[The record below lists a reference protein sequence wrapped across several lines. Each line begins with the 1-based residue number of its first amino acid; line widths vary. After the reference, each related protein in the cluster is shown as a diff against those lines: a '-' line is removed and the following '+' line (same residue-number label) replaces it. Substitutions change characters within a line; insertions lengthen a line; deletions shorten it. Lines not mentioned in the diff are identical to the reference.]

1 MAEGQLTLEKQV
13 WTAQVYLYID
23 IFSINNEVLD
33 NPHLVEFV
41 GTESWIRKD
50 LKCPQIC
57 ESSMGL
63 GTIPCRHY
71 GMTVFSKYSK
81 NDTYLQ

>member
-13 WTAQVYLYID
+13 LTAQVYLYID

-41 GTESWIRKD
+41 GTESWIWKD
-50 LKCPQIC
+50 LNVPRFANLVWVL
-57 ESSMGL
+57 EPS
-63 GTIPCRHY
+63 PA
-71 GMTVFSKYSK
+71 
-81 NDTYLQ
+81 DTKV